1 MKTVTGLMLIAVIL
15 KSGLLAGQ
23 ITGNK
28 AFKKYYQRKGI
39 QSTSDL
45 STKKVFY
52 FTSTFPFSIGRIE
65 NADEWELNPA
75 LSVGN
80 GGIFVCGKSTL
91 NASNARIIEPVFSF
105 GIAADVGLKQEKDQ
119 LKTTFNGNL
128 MIGFHMVNLML
139 GYDFLNETNY
149 FGLALRVDLITFSP
163 NSIYVFSER
172 EATKFK

>member
-1 MKTVTGLMLIAVIL
+1 MKTVTGLLMVGLIL
-15 KSGLLAGQ
+15 QSGLIAGQ
-23 ITGNK
+23 IVGSK
-28 AFKKYYQRKGI
+28 AFDKYYQRKGI
-39 QSTSDL
+39 QSPTDL

-75 LSVGN
+75 FSIGN

-91 NASNARIIEPVFSF
+91 NAANTRIIEPVFSF

-128 MIGFHMVNLML
+128 LIGFHMVNLML
-139 GYDFLNETNY
+139 GYDFLNKTNY
-149 FGLALRVDLITFSP
+149 FGLALRVDLVSFSP
-163 NSIYVFSER
+163 NSLYIFSER
-172 EATKFK
+172 EAEKFK